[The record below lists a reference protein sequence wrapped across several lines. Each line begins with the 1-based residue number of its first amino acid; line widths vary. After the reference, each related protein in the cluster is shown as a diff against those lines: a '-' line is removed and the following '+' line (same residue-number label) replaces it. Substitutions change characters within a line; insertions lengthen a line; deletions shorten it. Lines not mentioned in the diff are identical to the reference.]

1 MAHNFNPSIWKDK
14 AGGTLEFEVS
24 LVYTVSS
31 RSARV
36 TERHL
41 SQTNKLTTQTNIHT
55 HKFTYIY
62 THTQRHRFGMTKN
75 INLFL

>member
-1 MAHNFNPSIWKDK
+1 MAHNFNPSISKAK

-41 SQTNKLTTQTNIHT
+41 SQTNKLTNYTDKYTHTQI
-55 HKFTYIY
+55 YIY
-62 THTQRHRFGMTKN
+62 THTHTEA
-75 INLFL
+75 